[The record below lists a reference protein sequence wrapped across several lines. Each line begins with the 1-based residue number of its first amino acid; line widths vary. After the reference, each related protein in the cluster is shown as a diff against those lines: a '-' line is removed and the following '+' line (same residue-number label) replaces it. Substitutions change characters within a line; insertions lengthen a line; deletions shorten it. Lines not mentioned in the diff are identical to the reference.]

1 MRNRKYQKLVQP
13 ENTANPSQ
21 SIDTSIIDAA
31 QVWVLSLFNED
42 HDTRLLYHNYRH
54 CAEVVVK
61 LNEIAN
67 SGGFSSDTIEIA
79 QIAAWFYGTGYL
91 KDYVS
96 FHNQSIIA
104 AEEFLNERKYSSE
117 KKAKVLSCINS
128 LKLGHEP
135 ETIEQQLFADAQ
147 IAVGLTDQFFQLG
160 PLLHLERELVLNQPL
175 TASEWAQVQLQSLLK
190 TKFYTDY
197 AKKVFEPIV
206 AQNILT
212 QKTIVE
218 KTKRADLKRE
228 EQGNVILR
236 KFQGIEKNVP
246 SRATQTFFRANYRNH
261 INLSAIA
268 DNKANIM
275 ISVNAII
282 ISVLIS
288 ILSYRN
294 ITESNPLVLIPVIIF
309 LVTGLT
315 SLVYAVLSARPKV
328 TTLNAGET
336 SLEEIKKNIIF
347 FGNFV
352 HLDLEQYEQAMD
364 SMLRDSE
371 LLYGNMTRDLY
382 YLGKVLDK
390 KYRYLTYSYNIFMVG
405 FAATVLTF
413 LLALLS

>member
-1 MRNRKYQKLVQP
+1 MIQP
-13 ENTANPSQ
+13 ESTANPSQ
-21 SIDTSIIDAA
+21 SVDMSIIKAA
-31 QVWVLSLFNED
+31 QAWVLSLFND
-42 HDTRLLYHNYRH
+42 SHDTRLLYHNYRH
-54 CAEVVVK
+54 SAAVVDKV
-61 LNEIAN
+61 NEIAQ
-67 SGGFSSDTIEIA
+67 SGGFSSETIEIA

-91 KDYVS
+91 KDYLS

-104 AEEFLNERKYSSE
+104 AEEFLNERKYPS
-117 KKAKVLSCINS
+117 KKKSKVLSCINA

-147 IAVGLTDQFFQLG
+147 TAVELTDQFFQLG

-175 TASEWAQVQLQSLLK
+175 SASEWAQVQLQSLLK

-228 EQGNVILR
+228 ALGDGLLR
-236 KFQGIEKNVP
+236 KFQNIEKNIP
-246 SRATQTFFRANYRNH
+246 TRATQTFFRINYRNH
-261 INLSAIA
+261 INLSSIA
-268 DNKANIM
+268 DNKAHIM

-294 ITESNPLVLIPVIIF
+294 ITESNPLVLMPVIIF

-315 SLVYAVLSARPKV
+315 SLVYAVLSARPKI
-328 TTLNAGET
+328 TTLNVGKNT
-336 SLEEIKKNIIF
+336 LEETKKNIIF

-352 HLDLEQYEQAMD
+352 HLDLDQYEAAMD
-364 SMLRDSE
+364 SVFRDGE

-413 LLALLS
+413 LLAFLS